1 MRALVGLGLVLAL
14 GACDTSAPV
23 KPAGEKAPE
32 AKLGSV
38 VLDAPIRALGTEP
51 FWHVDI
57 EATGLVLTRI
67 DQQPLTAPNKGF
79 EIKGNVAHWA
89 SALPDQTPF
98 KVTLTGA
105 DCSDGMSDRIYPL
118 SAMIEVGTKTL
129 TGCAASVEALGRATE
144 AGRVE

>member
-1 MRALVGLGLVLAL
+1 MRALVGLGLALAL
-14 GACDTSAPV
+14 AACDTSAPV
-23 KPAGEKAPE
+23 KSAGEKAPE

-67 DQQPLTAPNKGF
+67 DQQPLTAPNNGF
-79 EIKGNVAHWA
+79 EANGNVVLWT
-89 SALPDQTPF
+89 SALPDQTPL
-98 KVTLTGA
+98 KITLTGA

-118 SAMIEVGTKTL
+118 SAMIEIGTETL
-129 TGCAASVEALGRATE
+129 TGCAASVEALGRAKE

>member
-32 AKLGSV
+32 AKLASV
-38 VLDAPIRALGTEP
+38 VLDAPIRVLGTEP
-51 FWHVDI
+51 FWHAEIAPD
-57 EATGLVLTRI
+57 ALVLTRM
-67 DQQPLTAPNKGF
+67 DQQALSAPNKGF
-79 EIKGNVAHWA
+79 EVNGNVVHWT
-89 SALPDQTPF
+89 SVLPDQTPL
-98 KVTLTGA
+98 KITLTGA

-118 SAMIEVGTKTL
+118 SAMIEVGTETL
-129 TGCAASVEALGRATE
+129 TGCAASVEALSRATE

>member
-1 MRALVGLGLVLAL
+1 MRALVGLGLALAL
-14 GACDTSAPV
+14 AACDTSAPV
-23 KPAGEKAPE
+23 KPADEKAPE

-38 VLDAPIRALGTEP
+38 ALDAPIRALGTEP

-57 EATGLVLTRI
+57 ETAGLVLTRI
-67 DQQPLTAPNKGF
+67 DQQPLTGPNNGF
-79 EIKGNVAHWA
+79 EANGYVVLWT
-89 SALPDQTPF
+89 SALPDQTPL
-98 KVTLTGA
+98 KITLTGA

-118 SAMIEVGTKTL
+118 SAMVEVGTETL